1 MSTPKVE
8 DQLRILNELET
19 QIAELRARFQSTKEE
34 AKVWAEK
41 RDALNAQSKKIW
53 EEAKDLRARRDELN
67 ERIKKLKEER
77 TKLHAEVAPKREE
90 LEALK
95 KKMDE
100 LPGRTGGNA
109 RSIAKRIEELDW
121 EIQTNPLTL
130 AEEKELVGRIKVLEE
145 QMIVCK
151 DAEAVRNRLL
161 ELRSEFGSLKITAND
176 IHEKITEL
184 AKQSQELHEKMLA
197 KIKEAETIRP
207 EADEAHKK
215 YSSLRSQADEAYGSL
230 VEAAAHAKAI
240 GLQVRQER
248 ENEERRRVEAAL
260 ATGSEEAMRKLK
272 EKRKITLDEFKILK
286 SKGLI

>member
-151 DAEAVRNRLL
+151 DAEAVRSRLL

-230 VEAAAHAKAI
+230 VEAAARAKAI

>member
-1 MSTPKVE
+1 MSTPRVE
-8 DQLRILNELET
+8 DQLRILDELET
-19 QIAELRARFQSTKEE
+19 QIKELRIKFQSTKEE

-41 RDALNAQSKKIW
+41 RDALNAESKEIW
-53 EEAKDLRARRDELN
+53 GEARDLKARRDELN

-77 TKLHAEVAPKREE
+77 TKLHTEVAPKREE

-100 LPGRTGGNA
+100 LPGGTGRSA
-109 RSIAKRIEELDW
+109 RAIAKRIEALDW

-130 AEEKELVGRIKVLEE
+130 AEEKELVSRIKVLEE

-151 DAEAVRNRLL
+151 EAEEVRNRLL

-176 IHEKITEL
+176 IHEKIMEL

-197 KIKEAETIRP
+197 KIKEAETIKP

-215 YSSLRSQADEAYGSL
+215 YSSLRSQVDEAYGSL
-230 VEAAAHAKAI
+230 IEAVSRAKAI
-240 GLQVRQER
+240 RLQVRQEQ
-248 ENEERRRVEAAL
+248 ENEEKRRLETAL
-260 ATGSEEAMRKLK
+260 AAGSEEAMKKLK